1 MSEPQVPKTPEQ
13 LSKEAADRIELAMK
27 AAQAIDPKPAPSA
40 PSKAVATQVASALS
54 VDDLEEAIRRV
65 LNQAKAPAKLVE
77 PNWAE
82 LTEEEAFSENPP
94 YIPVIEHEIPSYMNV
109 ELADPE
115 YVCVWAS
122 KDQRRL
128 GQLEAEGYEYIKPEH
143 MRKGFKIPLKFTSEG
158 LYAYHDV
165 IAMRVHKKIRFGK
178 LKRYQQISQNQLRPL
193 MMQQKA
199 VQDLNKGVIEND
211 PELGRA
217 FATGGM
223 SFTQP
228 EI

>member
-1 MSEPQVPKTPEQ
+1 MSESTKTPEQ

-27 AAQAIDPKPAPSA
+27 AAQVTDPPKPAPKSTA
-40 PSKAVATQVASALS
+40 SPAAVAAASVLS

-65 LNQAKAPAKLVE
+65 LHQAKAPVKPVD

-82 LTEEEAFSENPP
+82 LTEEEAFSDNPP
-94 YIPVIEHEIPSYMNV
+94 YIPVIDHEIPSYMNV
-109 ELADPE
+109 ELKDLE
-115 YVCVWAS
+115 YVVVWAS
-122 KDQRRL
+122 RDQRRL
-128 GQLEAEGYEYIKPEH
+128 GQLEAEGYEYLKPEH
-143 MRKGFKIPLKFTSEG
+143 MRPGFKVPLKFTSED
-158 LYAYHDV
+158 LYIYHDV

-199 VQDLNKGVIEND
+199 AQDLHSNIIGND
-211 PELGRA
+211 PDLERA
-217 FATGGM
+217 FSDGGM
-223 SFTQP
+223 SFIQP